1 MDLSFLICKWK
12 FLVILRIKSNDYRVL
27 SKGPSSQSKCSVTAT
42 GNNTENKNKT
52 SRMMQGGPEAFIIQ
66 IVAIFPLPVFERHI
80 YDQTETICHLIF

>member
-27 SKGPSSQSKCSVTAT
+27 SKGPSSQSKCSVIAT
-42 GNNTENKNKT
+42 GDNTENKNKT
-52 SRMMQGGPEAFIIQ
+52 TSRMMQGGAEAFIIQ

-80 YDQTETICHLIF
+80 